1 MVFIVAV
8 IIAIIRAIA
17 SDRASDR
24 EREMDRSELVSI
36 KVSKVGTHVHRIKYV
51 RKEMKIE
58 TNAVI
63 VDAKAKGDKF
73 NPIVQ

>member
-1 MVFIVAV
+1 M

-17 SDRASDR
+17 SDRASKS
-24 EREMDRSELVSI
+24 ERDRSELVSI